1 MTGIQSS
8 AVKKHS
14 NKWRVV
20 DIVVAAIVPIGA
32 FDSLTPGLGGL
43 FNFMWLFAGP
53 LAAIIVRKPGAAFF
67 AETVAALIEAL
78 MGNPFGIG
86 GSLIIGMFQGLG
98 AEIGFAVFAYKKW
111 NIASVTL
118 AGALTGLFNG
128 GYDWLTHSGWTMLQG
143 STFTICCVISGAV
156 MGGAFMWV
164 VQFALAKTGV
174 LDRFESG
181 RMQELV

>member
-1 MTGIQSS
+1 
-8 AVKKHS
+8 
-14 NKWRVV
+14 
-20 DIVVAAIVPIGA
+20 
-32 FDSLTPGLGGL
+32 
-43 FNFMWLFAGP
+43 
-53 LAAIIVRKPGAAFF
+53 
-67 AETVAALIEAL
+67 

-128 GYDWLTHSGWTMLQG
+128 GYDWLTHSGWTVLQG